1 MPSFPS
7 QKRICNPVKK
17 AWKYDRRR
25 GERRHFK
32 FDIDFF
38 LLQITSVESRLD
50 AVQSGSNL
58 IAPQDQL
65 NLMIRLCLT
74 DSNFPDFVEA
84 VEKELKSLTSLE

>member
-1 MPSFPS
+1 MPSFPLKNEFTILWRKHES
-7 QKRICNPVKK
+7 TIKGEG
-17 AWKYDRRR
+17 R
-25 GERRHFK
+25 GDTK

-38 LLQITSVESRLD
+38 LLQITSIESRLD
-50 AVQSGSNL
+50 AAQSGSNL

-65 NLMIRLCLT
+65 SLMIRLCLT

>member
-1 MPSFPS
+1 MQSCEES
-7 QKRICNPVKK
+7 MKVRS
-17 AWKYDRRR
+17 
-25 GERRHFK
+25 

-58 IAPQDQL
+58 ITPQDQL
-65 NLMIRLCLT
+65 SLMIRLCLT

>member
-1 MPSFPS
+1 M
-7 QKRICNPVKK
+7 
-17 AWKYDRRR
+17 
-25 GERRHFK
+25 
-32 FDIDFF
+32 
-38 LLQITSVESRLD
+38 TSVESRLD

-65 NLMIRLCLT
+65 SLMIRLCLT

>member
-1 MPSFPS
+1 MKVRS
-7 QKRICNPVKK
+7 KE
-17 AWKYDRRR
+17 R
-25 GERRHFK
+25 GEETLSLTS
-32 FDIDFF
+32 IFF
-38 LLQITSVESRLD
+38 LSQITSVESRLD

-65 NLMIRLCLT
+65 SLMIRLCLT